1 MADVS
6 GKEPLTF
13 HAAKK
18 TLIDFFRT
26 IAIDSFALPLIAAKQ
41 EAPTTPVLCPSST
54 PVRTR
59 PATPS
64 TAMNRSQAGTTSS
77 SCWADVWISTQ
88 YHLAGLK
95 EQMEVERRQRQQA
108 VQPAQ
113 LGQSGRDGTDPMEET
128 ELVRGL
134 WGLSEVSRVLT
145 KWMLDTTE
153 GPCRM
158 RKKLTPNPNFYALY
172 PFRPELEL
180 AENKSLRYK
189 VAVSLDAK
197 EHFHLFVSNNWRR
210 SLFPSVQQ
218 QTVAVSL
225 VAPSVEGGQQ
235 DRLDTAITQLD
246 LPQLLRPNKKEPSM
260 ADIDEDAELLMAST
274 GTDNGCTAT
283 IDKQLNESC
292 RLKFHETTNFR
303 FVMDNE
309 TPCT

>member
-1 MADVS
+1 MADGA

-13 HAAKK
+13 HSAKK
-18 TLIDFFRT
+18 TLINFFRT
-26 IAIDSFALPLIAAKQ
+26 IAIDSLALPLIAAKQ

-134 WGLSEVSRVLT
+134 WGLSEESRVLT

-210 SLFPSVQQ
+210 SLLPSVQQ

-235 DRLDTAITQLD
+235 DRLDTAITQLRSW
-246 LPQLLRPNKKEPSM
+246 PCPNCCDPIKRNRRWP
-260 ADIDEDAELLMAST
+260 IST
-274 GTDNGCTAT
+274 RMR
-283 IDKQLNESC
+283 SC
-292 RLKFHETTNFR
+292 
-303 FVMDNE
+303 
-309 TPCT
+309 